1 MVLPVL
7 RVLVSMTMP
16 RVVVVVVVVIV
27 VLVVLV
33 LACGRDARFFAL
45 ARRYQTPPAAK
56 ASKEGGIFFFGLPF
70 LLLLLPLFDFFVIIF
85 ERERKT
91 RDGPVFFL
99 FFFPLFGGGW
109 RRSFCHPQN
118 YYCFELF
125 CFVFFVLREF
135 EKRRRDDEGTPEKV
149 ANKSG
154 KRDFGGRTSGTGDE
168 RDEECLHYRVRAP
181 TATASLGRSRR
192 RRPRRAKRR
201 SNDDRENNNNNDDDD
216 VIDIARRRTRVK
228 RPMGTHRTDERRC
241 SER

>member
-1 MVLPVL
+1 MRVFLP
-7 RVLVSMTMP
+7 S
-16 RVVVVVVVVIV
+16 
-27 VLVVLV
+27 
-33 LACGRDARFFAL
+33 RDDTRHH
-45 ARRYQTPPAAK
+45 RRQK
-56 ASKEGGIFFFGLPF
+56 RQKKEEFSFLDCLFFFFFFFPFSTFLSLFLRGKERREMGL
-70 LLLLLPLFDFFVIIF
+70 FFF
-85 ERERKT
+85 C
-91 RDGPVFFL
+91 

-168 RDEECLHYRVRAP
+168 RDEECLHYCVRAP
-181 TATASLGRSRR
+181 TATASLGRSR